1 MNLKQVPQ
9 NFMKVSIVNDVQL
22 KSWKINIVS
31 EKIINYRVTSRSI
44 VKLASWFEK
53 NLEFWYNTL
62 CSLSKTRTCSLLY
75 LFTLKF
81 VYKDV
86 TVRYLNYLNR
96 CVVIRLS

>member
-31 EKIINYRVTSRSI
+31 EKLIDYRVTSPSI

-53 NLEFWYNTL
+53 NLEF
-62 CSLSKTRTCSLLY
+62 
-75 LFTLKF
+75 
-81 VYKDV
+81 
-86 TVRYLNYLNR
+86 
-96 CVVIRLS
+96 

>member
-22 KSWKINIVS
+22 KSWEINIVS

-75 LFTLKF
+75 LFILKF

-86 TVRYLNYLNR
+86 TGRYLNYLNR